1 MSVAVAG
8 PRTGPPSGS
17 RWVDSFPAGDHAG
30 TTKRLGVVLCGAFG
44 VVKRH
49 QFQGEP
55 AQHLMRLALTISFSS
70 APRVHTPDEKL
81 EGFRKRARR
90 AVAAGT

>member
-1 MSVAVAG
+1 
-8 PRTGPPSGS
+8 
-17 RWVDSFPAGDHAG
+17 
-30 TTKRLGVVLCGAFG
+30 
-44 VVKRH
+44 
-49 QFQGEP
+49 
-55 AQHLMRLALTISFSS
+55 MRLALTISFSS